1 MIRPPGRCRHP
12 PYADF
17 GFEEQPPSRQG
28 KNFKMGPVNERRL
41 AMPEYGRTGLIADM
55 VVNGT
60 PEPDVP
66 SSRSVRRPQRLKVEK
81 EKIGNS

>member
-1 MIRPPGRCRHP
+1 
-12 PYADF
+12 
-17 GFEEQPPSRQG
+17 
-28 KNFKMGPVNERRL
+28 MGPVNERRL